1 MLFHITV
8 RLARVEAHS
17 VWTHQQLD
25 RERGG
30 IEGER
35 EGGQSGRMKWGSRV
49 LPHLNCGTCP
59 S

>member
-25 RERGG
+25 GERGG

-35 EGGQSGRMKWGSRV
+35 EEDRVGG
-49 LPHLNCGTCP
+49 
-59 S
+59 